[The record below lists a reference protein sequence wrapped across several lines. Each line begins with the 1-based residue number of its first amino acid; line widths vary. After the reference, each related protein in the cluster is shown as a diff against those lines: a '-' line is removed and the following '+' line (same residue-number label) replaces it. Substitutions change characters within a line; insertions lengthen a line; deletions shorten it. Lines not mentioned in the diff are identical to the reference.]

1 MHFSLHPVLTIS
13 MKLSAPRSDQDGEQ
27 AEEDRGRRPRPR
39 EAHHPA
45 VLLLL
50 RHRSRCDIILGGHH
64 RRDSPTEDTESPN
77 AFSPVREY
85 HDIYMTFC
93 GITMTRFGAMT
104 RNHDIAS
111 QTPPWGP

>member
-1 MHFSLHPVLTIS
+1 MQGHCRFAC
-13 MKLSAPRSDQDGEQ
+13 LSEPNAGRRVEAEAGDGEV
-27 AEEDRGRRPRPR
+27 A
-39 EAHHPA
+39 
-45 VLLLL
+45 
-50 RHRSRCDIILGGHH
+50 
-64 RRDSPTEDTESPN
+64 N

-85 HDIYMTFC
+85 HDICMTFC

>member
-1 MHFSLHPVLTIS
+1 MSLG
-13 MKLSAPRSDQDGEQ
+13 SAVGPGLRGGGAGGGRAYFLCRKGLGTPRRRQTMQVAVNEAGE
-27 AEEDRGRRPRPR
+27 R
-39 EAHHPA
+39 
-45 VLLLL
+45 
-50 RHRSRCDIILGGHH
+50 
-64 RRDSPTEDTESPN
+64 

-85 HDIYMTFC
+85 HDICMTFC

>member
-1 MHFSLHPVLTIS
+1 MSDLTPFSAQSRQTGSVRQPIVRRTSRSLAGPPPLGPDVR
-13 MKLSAPRSDQDGEQ
+13 LSARGVRQDF
-27 AEEDRGRRPRPR
+27 R
-39 EAHHPA
+39 
-45 VLLLL
+45 
-50 RHRSRCDIILGGHH
+50 
-64 RRDSPTEDTESPN
+64 

-104 RNHDIAS
+104 RYHDIAS